1 MSGQEDVGT
10 MADMVK
16 GSHGVVII
24 PSFYKGAI
32 GLGGSY
38 GEGVVLRHDPE
49 TGKWYGPSF
58 MNITGMSY
66 GLQIGFQS
74 TALLLVISNR
84 AGMEHSYGDTVK
96 LGADVS
102 VAAGPVGRSA
112 GAATDANLKASI
124 YSYSISK
131 GLFAGVSLGGA
142 VMATDEEANSSYW
155 GAGNYNSREIL
166 LKPATKNNVQPL
178 LSSLM
183 ALVEKAGE

>member
-1 MSGQEDVGT
+1 MSGQ
-10 MADMVK
+10 
-16 GSHGVVII
+16 
-24 PSFYKGAI
+24 
-32 GLGGSY
+32 

-58 MNITGMSY
+58 MNITRMSY
-66 GLQIGFQS
+66 GLQIGFQP
-74 TALLLVISNR
+74 TALLLVISNK

-131 GLFAGVSLGGA
+131 GMF
-142 VMATDEEANSSYW
+142 
-155 GAGNYNSREIL
+155 
-166 LKPATKNNVQPL
+166 
-178 LSSLM
+178 
-183 ALVEKAGE
+183 GEFHWAEQ